1 MKKLILWALCFPIA
15 LVAQNNQLYTIQ
27 IGTYVNPKAADFAP
41 LQSLGYLYAEPFEG
55 NFSKVFLGEFLN
67 PTAANNT
74 LYAVKNSGYG
84 AFLAQKSIAKK
95 PEAIVVQL
103 TTKRTDQ
110 IIDWASLSTI
120 GKLYTVLTDPNRI
133 KLVTGPFA
141 TIGLARKRV
150 VEMQQLGF
158 QDAFVK
164 TINIGLLHEVG
175 DFETGITMT
184 PNKGDLNAAVDVIIN
199 DKNLPASYGQYST
212 KIITAQNVLE
222 HTANK
227 SVPIIRPLIKRTAA
241 LDLQKVLKK
250 AAYFNGSLDGF
261 YGKATEAGYQN
272 FVTND
277 FQYKKYAYLVNY
289 FTAQKVN
296 PAATG
301 LQLSLNSLLTNP
313 PNSLQQLNASPIP
326 LAKAYRA
333 YWLLAN
339 NGNLTEINQLM
350 NGAIR
355 ETFADKKIKNA
366 PPFDFNATYSYE
378 DITQFILH
386 LRYLH
391 AAPKNAAYA
400 IPCWLFEQHPTATYA
415 AFTSKSKF
423 ASFTN
428 TKIDACTNFDEWP
441 AIQMLQT
448 MLADIA
454 HATITN
460 EQAAKTASLQAARN
474 FLYLFPAKLSPAQK
488 KATDQ
493 WLIDFWKQL
502 EASGESY
509 PVLGKNLTTLK
520 ILFFQ
525 SQVLLEDYFM
535 NKEFT
540 PDAAEGLALSVLKT
554 YVDVPLAV
562 YGQ

>member
-1 MKKLILWALCFPIA
+1 MKKLILWVLCFPIA
-15 LVAQNNQLYTIQ
+15 LVAQNSQLYTIQ
-27 IGTYVNPKAADFAP
+27 IGTYVNPKAADFMA
-41 LQSLGYLYAEPFEG
+41 LQSLGYVYAEPFEG
-55 NFSKVFLGEFLN
+55 NFSKVFLGEFAN
-67 PTAANNT
+67 EAAANNT
-74 LYAVKNSGYG
+74 LYAVKNNGYG
-84 AFLAQKSIAKK
+84 AFLTQKVITGK
-95 PEAIVVQL
+95 PEAIIVQI
-103 TTKRTDQ
+103 TTKRRGQT
-110 IIDWASLSTI
+110 IDWASLNTV

-133 KLVTGPFA
+133 KIVTGPFA
-141 TIGLARKRV
+141 TIDMARKRI

-158 QDAFVK
+158 KDAFVK
-164 TINIGLLHEVG
+164 TINTGLLHAVNA
-175 DFETGITMT
+175 FEMGIT
-184 PNKGDLNAAVDVIIN
+184 PIQGDLNAAVEVIIN
-199 DKNLPASYGQYST
+199 DKNIPERYGSNSA

-222 HTANK
+222 NTTSNTA
-227 SVPIIRPLIKRTAA
+227 PTIRPLIKRTAA
-241 LDLQKVLKK
+241 LDLQKVLKE

-272 FVTND
+272 FVAND
-277 FQYKKYAYLVNY
+277 FQYKKYAFLIDY
-289 FTAQKVN
+289 FATQKINPTAS
-296 PAATG
+296 G
-301 LQLSLNSLLTNP
+301 LQLTLNNLLTNP
-313 PNSLQQLNASPIP
+313 PRSLQELNATQLP
-326 LAKAYRA
+326 LTKAYRA

-339 NGNLTEINQLM
+339 NGKLTEINQLM
-350 NGAIR
+350 NAAIS

-391 AAPKNAAYA
+391 AAPKNSAYG
-400 IPCWLFEQHPTATYA
+400 IPCWLFEQHPTETYA

-428 TKIDACTNFDEWP
+428 TKIATCTNFDEWP
-441 AIQMLQT
+441 AIKMMQT
-448 MLADIA
+448 MLLDLAPSSF
-454 HATITN
+454 TS
-460 EQAAKTASLQAARN
+460 EQVAKKTSLQTARN
-474 FLYLFPAKLSPAQK
+474 FLYLFPKKLSPAQK

-502 EASGESY
+502 EASGETY
-509 PVLGKNLTTLK
+509 PVLGKNLATLK

-525 SQVLLEDYFM
+525 SQVVLEDYFM

>member
-1 MKKLILWALCFPIA
+1 MKKLILWVLCFPIA
-15 LVAQNNQLYTIQ
+15 LLAQNNPLYTIQ
-27 IGTYVNPKAADFAP
+27 VGTFVNPKAADFAP
-41 LQSLGYLYAEPFEG
+41 LQPLGYLYAVPFDG
-55 NFSKVFLGEFLN
+55 NFSKVFLGEFVN
-67 PTAANNT
+67 PAMASNT
-74 LYAVKNSGYG
+74 LQSVKNSGYG
-84 AFLAQKSIAKK
+84 AFLAQKSIAGK

-103 TTKRTDQ
+103 TTKRTNQ
-110 IIDWASLSTI
+110 TIDWASLSTI

-133 KLVTGPFA
+133 KIVTGPFA
-141 TIGLARKRV
+141 TVDMARKRV
-150 VEMQQLGF
+150 IEMQQLGY

-164 TINIGLLHEVG
+164 TINTGLLHAVN
-175 DFETGITMT
+175 DFEMGIAAVQG
-184 PNKGDLNAAVDVIIN
+184 NLNTAVDVIIN
-199 DKNLPASYGQYST
+199 DNNVPKNYEGNST
-212 KIITAQNVLE
+212 KIITAQN
-222 HTANK
+222 APNN
-227 SVPIIRPLIKRTAA
+227 PIINTPPVIRPLIKRTAA
-241 LDLQKVLKK
+241 LDLQRVLKE

-272 FVTND
+272 FVVND
-277 FQYKKYAYLVNY
+277 FQYKKYAFLVDY
-289 FTAQKVN
+289 FTAQKIN
-296 PAATG
+296 LTSSNF
-301 LQLSLNSLLTNP
+301 QLTLNTLLTNP
-313 PNSLQQLNASPIP
+313 PGSLQQLNATQIP

-350 NGAIR
+350 NAAIS

-391 AAPKNAAYA
+391 AAPKNTVYA
-400 IPCWLFEQHPTATYA
+400 IPCWLFEEHPTEAYA

-428 TKIDACTNFDEWP
+428 TKIATCTNFDEWP
-441 AIQMLQT
+441 AVKMMQT
-448 MLADIA
+448 MLSDLAPA
-454 HATITN
+454 NFTS
-460 EQAAKTASLQAARN
+460 EQVAKPASLQSARN
-474 FLYLFPAKLSPAQK
+474 FLHLFPEKLSPAQK

-493 WLIDFWKQL
+493 WLIDFWRQL
-502 EASGESY
+502 DASGESY
-509 PVLGKNLTTLK
+509 PVLGKNLATLK

-525 SQVLLEDYFM
+525 SQVVLEDYFM

-554 YVDVPLAV
+554 YVDVPLAA

>member
-1 MKKLILWALCFPIA
+1 MKKLILWVLCFPIA
-15 LVAQNNQLYTIQ
+15 LLAQNNQVYTIQ
-27 IGTYVNPKAADFAP
+27 IGTFVNPKATDFST
-41 LQSLGYLYAEPFEG
+41 LQPLGYLYATPFEG
-55 NFSKVFLGEFLN
+55 NFSKVFLGEFTN
-67 PTAANNT
+67 ETVAQNM
-74 LYAVKNSGYG
+74 LYTVRNSGYG
-84 AFLAQKSIAKK
+84 AFIVQKSLLGK
-95 PEAIVVQL
+95 PEAIVVQF
-103 TTKRTDQ
+103 TTKNKNQ
-110 IIDWASLSTI
+110 VIDWASLNTI

-133 KLVTGPFA
+133 KIVTGPFA
-141 TIGLARKRV
+141 TIDIARRRV
-150 VEMQQLGF
+150 VEMQQFGYK
-158 QDAFVK
+158 DAFVK

-175 DFETGITMT
+175 AFETGKTAVQ
-184 PNKGDLNAAVDVIIN
+184 NNLNAAVEAIISDN
-199 DKNLPASYGQYST
+199 VPTSTYDANSPA
-212 KIITAQNVLE
+212 IITPQNAVIN
-222 HTANK
+222 TPK
-227 SVPIIRPLIKRTAA
+227 SGAPFIRPLIKRTSA
-241 LDLQKVLKK
+241 LAIQNVLKSSG
-250 AAYFNGSLDGF
+250 YFNGSLDGF
-261 YGKATEAGYQN
+261 YGKATEAGYLN
-272 FVTND
+272 FVAND
-277 FQYKKYAYLVNY
+277 FQYKKYAFLVDY
-289 FTAQKVN
+289 FAAQKIN
-296 PAATG
+296 PTTYNF
-301 LQLSLNSLLTNP
+301 QQTLNNLLINP
-313 PNSLQQLNASPIP
+313 PSSLQQLNASQIP

-339 NGNLTEINQLM
+339 NGQLTEINQLM
-350 NGAIR
+350 NAAIR

-391 AAPKNAAYA
+391 AAPKNATYA
-400 IPCWLFEQHPTATYA
+400 IPCWLFEQHPTEAYA

-441 AIQMLQT
+441 SIKMMQT
-448 MLADIA
+448 LLIDLAPSNYTEA
-454 HATITN
+454 QIT
-460 EQAAKTASLQAARN
+460 KMASLQSARN
-474 FLYLFPAKLSPAQK
+474 FLYLFPEKLSPAQK

-502 EASGESY
+502 EASGATY

-520 ILFFQ
+520 ILFYQ
-525 SQVLLEDYFM
+525 SQVVLEDYFM